1 MPACATRRTSCVST
15 VPRSSLTSV
24 SSSPCCAASATAS
37 SGLWTASSCT
47 GAALCADVTPLLSTL
62 ITPPDA
68 TTPPPPPPPPLVVR
82 VLLPAVRREAAAAAA
97 DVAVAAV
104 MGEAAVAD
112 VRWLSVCILS
122 TAPIPT
128 QLFTQSTAPALRSA
142 PRLVPS
148 RRRAASAA
156 IASSALG
163 SAGCRWPRATEPS

>member
-68 TTPPPPPPPPLVVR
+68 TTPPPPPPPPLVAR
-82 VLLPAVRREAAAAAA
+82 VLLPAARREAAAA

-128 QLFTQSTAPALRSA
+128 QFFTQSTAPALRSA